1 MMPGTMTDSYTL
13 QHFVDDLRRITAS
26 SPQIRKILA
35 DVRPL
40 AQRLAASEDLRRR
53 CNRECD
59 ARQGF
64 GFQLLHEEP
73 DHTLAVAVLSWL
85 PGRGTPPH
93 DHGTWGVVVGVAGDE
108 VNVFWQR
115 VDDGTR
121 PGHAKLTRLGEKSFA
136 PGDAIA
142 ITPEIIHSVRN
153 DSDRISVS
161 LHVYGKNINFTGRS
175 QFDVAKQTV
184 TPWTVVQT

>member
-1 MMPGTMTDSYTL
+1 MAGSYTL
-13 QHFVDDLRRITAS
+13 QHFVDDLRRIAAGGGEM
-26 SPQIRKILA
+26 RKVLA
-35 DVRPL
+35 EVKPL

-59 ARQGF
+59 AQQGF

-73 DHTLAVAVLSWL
+73 DRTLTVAVLSWL

-93 DHGTWGVVVGVAGDE
+93 DHGTWGIVVGVEGDE
-108 VNVFWQR
+108 VNAFWQR
-115 VDDGTR
+115 VDDGSR
-121 PGHAKLTRLGEKSFA
+121 PGHAELRRLSEKTFV

-142 ITPEIIHSVRN
+142 LTPEIIHSVRN
-153 DSDRISVS
+153 DSERVSVS

-184 TPWTVVQT
+184 SPWIVAQT

>member
-1 MMPGTMTDSYTL
+1 MTESYTL
-13 QHFVDDLRRITAS
+13 QHFVADLRRITAG
-26 SPQIRKILA
+26 SPQTGAILQQ
-35 DVRPL
+35 VKPL
-40 AQRLAASEDLRRR
+40 ARRLAASPDLRER

-59 ARQGF
+59 EQQGF

-73 DHTLAVAVLSWL
+73 DRTLAVAVLSWL

-93 DHGTWGVVVGVAGDE
+93 DHGTWGVVVGVEGNE
-108 VNVFWQR
+108 VNTFWQR
-115 VDDGTR
+115 IDDGTR
-121 PGHAKLTRLGEKSFA
+121 PGHAELRRLSEKSFS

-142 ITPEIIHSVRN
+142 LTPEIIHSVRN
-153 DSDRISVS
+153 DADRVSVS